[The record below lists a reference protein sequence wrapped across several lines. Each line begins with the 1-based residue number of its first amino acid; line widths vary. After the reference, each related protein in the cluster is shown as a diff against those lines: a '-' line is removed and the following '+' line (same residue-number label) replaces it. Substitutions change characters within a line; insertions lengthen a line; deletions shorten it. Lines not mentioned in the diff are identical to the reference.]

1 MPEKIFHRQRPFFM
15 LGNVVFLE
23 LIIMKI
29 KNVGIIANIEK
40 ENISGVAGALKKW
53 LEDRKIKVFL
63 EANIAAAIGGSGGF
77 KLEDLASKVDLIA
90 VLGGDGTM
98 LRTAR
103 YVAHHPV
110 SIVGINMGTFGYLTE
125 VNLNETY
132 AALELILKGD
142 FLTEKRMMLDVK
154 IHRGKKIIGSGIVLN
169 DVVINR
175 GNLSR
180 IVELETSINNQYL
193 TTYKSDGLIISTPT
207 GSTAY
212 SLSAGGPIVFPGK
225 ELIIINPICPHTLT
239 NRPVIFPETSDL
251 QITLRS
257 KENGATVTLDG
268 QESYRI
274 SSGDV
279 MTIRKSKY
287 YTRLVLSPHRSY
299 GEILRSKLGWGSIPS
314 GAGKRKNAS

>member
-1 MPEKIFHRQRPFFM
+1 MDSVFF
-15 LGNVVFLE
+15 LCYETSSFLE
-23 LIIMKI
+23 QITMKI
-29 KNVGIIANIEK
+29 KKVGIVANIEK
-40 ENISGVAGALKKW
+40 ENIAAFAGALKKW
-53 LEDRKIKVFL
+53 LIERGVKVSL

-103 YVAHHPV
+103 HVAQHPV
-110 SIVGINMGTFGYLTE
+110 PIVGINMGTFGYLTE

-132 AALELILKGD
+132 AAFELILQGD

-154 IHRGKKIIGSGIVLN
+154 IRRGNKIIGSGIVLN

-180 IVELETSINNQYL
+180 IVELETTIDHQYL

-225 ELIIINPICPHTLT
+225 DLIIINPICPHTLT
-239 NRPVIFPETSDL
+239 NRPIIFPESSDL
-251 QITLRS
+251 RITLWS
-257 KENGATVTLDG
+257 KESGATVTLDG

-299 GEILRSKLGWGSIPS
+299 GEILRSKLGWGSLPS

>member
-1 MPEKIFHRQRPFFM
+1 
-15 LGNVVFLE
+15 
-23 LIIMKI
+23 MKI
-29 KNVGIIANIEK
+29 KKVGIIANIEK
-40 ENISGVAGALKKW
+40 ENIAGFAGALKKW
-53 LEDRKIKVFL
+53 LEDRSIKVSL

-103 YVAHHPV
+103 YVAQHPV
-110 SIVGINMGTFGYLTE
+110 PIVGINMGTFGYLTE

-132 AALELILKGD
+132 VALELILKGD

-154 IHRGKKIIGSGIVLN
+154 IRRGKKIIGSGIVLN

-180 IVELETSINNQYL
+180 IVELETVINNQYL

-225 ELIIINPICPHTLT
+225 DLIIINPICPHTLT
-239 NRPVIFPETSDL
+239 NRPIIFPENSDL
-251 QITLRS
+251 QITLWS
-257 KENGATVTLDG
+257 KESGATVTLDG

-279 MTIRKSKY
+279 MTIRKSKH

-299 GEILRSKLGWGSIPS
+299 GEILRSKLGWGSLPT
-314 GAGKRKNAS
+314 GTGKRKNAS

>member
-1 MPEKIFHRQRPFFM
+1 
-15 LGNVVFLE
+15 
-23 LIIMKI
+23 MKI
-29 KNVGIIANIEK
+29 KKVGIIANIEK
-40 ENISGVAGALKKW
+40 ENIAGFAGALKKW
-53 LEDRKIKVFL
+53 LEDRGIKVSL

-103 YVAHHPV
+103 YVAQHPV
-110 SIVGINMGTFGYLTE
+110 PIVGINMGTFGYLTE

-132 AALELILKGD
+132 VALDLILKGD

-154 IHRGKKIIGSGIVLN
+154 IRRGKKIIGSGIVLN

-180 IVELETSINNQYL
+180 IVELETVINNQYL

-225 ELIIINPICPHTLT
+225 DLIIINPICPHTLT
-239 NRPVIFPETSDL
+239 NRPIIFPENSDL
-251 QITLRS
+251 QITLWS
-257 KENGATVTLDG
+257 KESGATVTLDG

-279 MTIRKSKY
+279 MTIRKSKH

-299 GEILRSKLGWGSIPS
+299 GEILRSKLGWGSLPT
-314 GAGKRKNAS
+314 GTGKRKNAS

>member
-1 MPEKIFHRQRPFFM
+1 
-15 LGNVVFLE
+15 
-23 LIIMKI
+23 MKI
-29 KNVGIIANIEK
+29 KKVGIIANIEK
-40 ENISGVAGALKKW
+40 DNIAGFVHALKKW
-53 LEDRKIKVFL
+53 LENRKLKVAL
-63 EANIAAAIGGSGGF
+63 EANIAAAVGGSGGF
-77 KLEDLASKVDLIA
+77 KIEDLASKVDLIA

-103 YVAHHPV
+103 YVAQHPV
-110 SIVGINMGTFGYLTE
+110 PIVGINMGTFGYLTE
-125 VNLNETY
+125 VNSNETY
-132 AALELILKGD
+132 AAFELILKGD

-154 IHRGKKIIGSGIVLN
+154 IRRGKKIIGSGIVLN

-180 IVELETSINNQYL
+180 IVELETSINDQYL

-225 ELIIINPICPHTLT
+225 DLIIINPICPHTLT

-251 QITLRS
+251 QITLWS
-257 KENGATVTLDG
+257 KESGATVTLDG

-274 SSGDV
+274 NSGDV
-279 MTIRKSKY
+279 INIRKSKY
-287 YTRLVLSPHRSY
+287 FTRLVLSPHRSY

-314 GAGKRKNAS
+314 GAGKGKNAS

>member
-1 MPEKIFHRQRPFFM
+1 
-15 LGNVVFLE
+15 
-23 LIIMKI
+23 MKI
-29 KNVGIIANIEK
+29 KKVGIIANIEK
-40 ENISGVAGALKKW
+40 ENIAGFAGALKKW
-53 LEDRKIKVFL
+53 LEDRSIKVSL

-103 YVAHHPV
+103 YVAQRPV
-110 SIVGINMGTFGYLTE
+110 PIVGINMGTFGYLTE

-132 AALELILKGD
+132 VALELILKGD

-154 IHRGKKIIGSGIVLN
+154 IRRGKKIIGSGIVLN

-180 IVELETSINNQYL
+180 IVELETVINNQYL

-225 ELIIINPICPHTLT
+225 DLIIINPICPHTLT
-239 NRPVIFPETSDL
+239 NRPIIFPENSDL
-251 QITLRS
+251 QITLWS
-257 KENGATVTLDG
+257 KESGATVTLDG

-279 MTIRKSKY
+279 MMIRKSKH

-299 GEILRSKLGWGSIPS
+299 GEILRSKLGWGSLPT
-314 GAGKRKNAS
+314 GTGKRKNAS

>member
-1 MPEKIFHRQRPFFM
+1 MDSVFF
-15 LGNVVFLE
+15 LCYETSSFLE
-23 LIIMKI
+23 QITMKI
-29 KNVGIIANIEK
+29 KKVGIVANIEK
-40 ENISGVAGALKKW
+40 ENIAAFAGALKKW
-53 LEDRKIKVFL
+53 LIERGVKVSL

-103 YVAHHPV
+103 HVAQHPV
-110 SIVGINMGTFGYLTE
+110 PIVGINMGTFGYLTE

-132 AALELILKGD
+132 AAFELILQGD
-142 FLTEKRMMLDVK
+142 FLTEKRMMLDVQ
-154 IHRGKKIIGSGIVLN
+154 IRRGNKIIGSGIVLN

-180 IVELETSINNQYL
+180 IVELETTIDHQYL

-225 ELIIINPICPHTLT
+225 DLIIINPICPHTLT
-239 NRPVIFPETSDL
+239 NRPIIFPESSDL
-251 QITLRS
+251 RITLWS
-257 KENGATVTLDG
+257 KESGATVTLDG

-299 GEILRSKLGWGSIPS
+299 GEILRSKLGWGSLPT